1 MDVKT
6 AFLNGFLEE
15 EVYMSQPE
23 GFVLETKTNQVCKL
37 KKSIYGLKQASRS
50 WNIRFD
56 KTVKEFDFIKN
67 EDEPC
72 VYKKTSGS
80 TIVFLVLYVDDI
92 LLIRNDIP
100 MLQSVKVWL
109 SKQFSMKDLE
119 ETSYILGIKIYRDRS
134 RRMLGL
140 SQSRY
145 IDQVL
150 KRFSMEGSKR
160 GYLSI
165 GHGIHL
171 SKKMSPKTPEERN
184 RMSSIPYASAVG
196 SIMYAMLCTRPD
208 VAYALGIASR
218 FQADLGEDYWKAV
231 KNILKYLRRT
241 KDIFLIYGGSDLKL
255 EAYSDSSFQSD
266 PDDSKSISGYVFIL
280 NGGAISWKS
289 SK

>member
-1 MDVKT
+1 M
-6 AFLNGFLEE
+6 
-15 EVYMSQPE
+15 
-23 GFVLETKTNQVCKL
+23 
-37 KKSIYGLKQASRS
+37 
-50 WNIRFD
+50 
-56 KTVKEFDFIKN
+56 
-67 EDEPC
+67 
-72 VYKKTSGS
+72 YKKTSGS
-80 TIVFLVLYVDDI
+80 TIVFLVLYMDDI
-92 LLIRNDIP
+92 LLIGNDIP

-109 SKQFSMKDLE
+109 SKQFSMKDLGE
-119 ETSYILGIKIYRDRS
+119 ASYILGIKIYRDRS

-160 GYLSI
+160 GYLPI

-218 FQADLGEDYWKAV
+218 FQADPREDHWKAV

-241 KDIFLIYGGSDLKL
+241 KDIFLIYEGSDLKL

-266 PDDSKSISGYVFIL
+266 LEDSKSILGYVFTL
-280 NGGAISWKS
+280 NG
-289 SK
+289 